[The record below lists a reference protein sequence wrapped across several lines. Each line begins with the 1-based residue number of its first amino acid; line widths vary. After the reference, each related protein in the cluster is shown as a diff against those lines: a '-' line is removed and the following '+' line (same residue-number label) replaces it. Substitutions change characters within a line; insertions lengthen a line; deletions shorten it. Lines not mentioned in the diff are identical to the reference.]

1 MGKVHTELGESNFQ
15 GGRSFSV
22 EDRSGDDA
30 FDIPANAQVF
40 DPNQM
45 PDIPDHEV
53 VNPFAQRQHFPTQVP
68 QQPQQTPPQWQAQQ
82 AVPQQHPG
90 RIQPPQGHVQ
100 PTTTEEAMSLRKQM
114 LQQSKTA
121 LADDARKRIEAL
133 IGLCR
138 GRDNVEIMDGELR
151 VVFTIRTLKGKEQRE
166 QVALTHKLQQSKN
179 PAEIYDLRHEALK
192 YSIELIDG
200 VPVDQFLGIH
210 NYGPED
216 RAAAKLK
223 FVENLDEAT
232 ISQLYRRY
240 EKLMQENILKYVPKT
255 AADVEEV
262 AAQIKKSSEDA
273 GA

>member
-1 MGKVHTELGESNFQ
+1 MGKVHTELGENNFQ
-15 GGRSFSV
+15 GGRSFTV
-22 EDRSGDDA
+22 EDRTGDNT

-45 PDIPDHEV
+45 SDIPDHEI
-53 VNPFAQRQHFPTQVP
+53 VNPFAHRQHFSNQVP
-68 QQPQQTPPQWQAQQ
+68 QQPQQMPPQWQAQ
-82 AVPQQHPG
+82 PQYPG
-90 RIQPPQGHVQ
+90 RIQPPQGYVQ
-100 PTTTEEAMSLRKQM
+100 PTTTEEAMSLRRQM
-114 LQQSKTA
+114 LQQSKSA
-121 LADDARKRIEAL
+121 LADDAKKRIEAL

-138 GRDNVEIMDGELR
+138 GRDNVEITDGELR

-166 QVALTHKLQQSKN
+166 QIALTHKLQQSKN

-192 YSIELIDG
+192 YSIEMIDG
-200 VPVDQFLGIH
+200 VPADQFLGIH

-216 RAAAKLK
+216 RTAAKLK

-240 EKLMQENILKYVPKT
+240 EKLTQDNLTKYLPRSGKE
-255 AADVEEV
+255 VEEV